1 MAKTEK
7 EYREIEE
14 NYNPELEERIRQEQ
28 NKKEEVR
35 RQTDDS
41 ITFVQ
46 VKFGLNFTEDELIA
60 IAEKPHSKL
69 AVMTKK
75 YVYQCVKYAA
85 EKYVKKNV
93 TKA

>member
-14 NYNPELEERIRQEQ
+14 NYNPELEEKIRQEQ
-28 NKKEEVR
+28 NKGE
-35 RQTDDS
+35 D
-41 ITFVQ
+41 IAFVQ

-69 AVMTKK
+69 AVIAKK
-75 YVYQCVKYAA
+75 YIYQCVKYAA
-85 EKYVKKNV
+85 EKYVK
-93 TKA
+93 

>member
-7 EYREIEE
+7 EYREIEGS
-14 NYNPELEERIRQEQ
+14 YNPELEEKIRQEQ
-28 NKKEEVR
+28 NKRE
-35 RQTDDS
+35 D
-41 ITFVQ
+41 ITFIQ

-75 YVYQCVKYAA
+75 YIYQCIKYAA
-85 EKYVKKNV
+85 EKYIKENL
-93 TKA
+93 TKP

>member
-7 EYREIEE
+7 EYKEIEE
-14 NYNPELEERIRQEQ
+14 NYNPELEEKIRQEK
-28 NKKEEVR
+28 NKGEDV
-35 RQTDDS
+35 
-41 ITFVQ
+41 TFVQ

-69 AVMTKK
+69 AVTTKK

-85 EKYVKKNV
+85 EKYVKENV
-93 TKA
+93 TKF